1 MIYSRDIVNIICTFF
16 NVFPFSI
23 FFVVNSSFPIK
34 KKNVPSDL
42 FRYTFLNR
50 YEKSD
55 NHILIIAF
63 SSLSYFCEN
72 SLVKYHILSRQKEQF
87 YRRLELL

>member
-1 MIYSRDIVNIICTFF
+1 MFL
-16 NVFPFSI
+16 PI
-23 FFVVNSSFPIK
+23 F
-34 KKNVPSDL
+34 

-72 SLVKYHILSRQKEQF
+72 YSSKTIYSYISLKSLSTGFVAGIFTSNGNPRCIKIYCF
-87 YRRLELL
+87 RHKSLLPS